1 VTQPNRDLYQAGAA
15 LCDYV
20 ATNLTK
26 ALEHVQRELSTL
38 DGFPGGS
45 DPGMKVTASSELTSV
60 ERTADA
66 RWAMTDAREQL
77 RDLKAQVLVSIRE
90 LNEYINE
97 VQRMRVPKVVVKP
110 EDKRKDA
117 CCSSQVGKHGVL
129 EWGDPLCMDLGLSN
143 RGGLCERH
151 WKAWYRAR
159 KKADIDTSAD
169 FTPKVDADGNEVPAW
184 H

>member
-1 VTQPNRDLYQAGAA
+1 MTQPNRDLYQAGAA

-26 ALEHVQRELSTL
+26 ALEHVSRELSTL

-110 EDKRKDA
+110 EDKKRDL
-117 CCSSQVGKHGVL
+117 CCSGQMNREGQI
-129 EWGDPLCMDLGLSN
+129 EWGDPLCFMPGVKLGMCTKHYQ
-143 RGGLCERH
+143 R
-151 WKAWYRAR
+151 YRKHCIAN
-159 KKADIDTSAD
+159 DIDRSRDFEPAD
-169 FTPKVDADGNEVPAW
+169 TRIA
-184 H
+184 

>member
-1 VTQPNRDLYQAGAA
+1 MTQPNRDLYQAGAA

-20 ATNLTK
+20 ATNLTA

-38 DGFPGGS
+38 DGYGGGS

-110 EDKRKDA
+110 EDKKRDL
-117 CCSSQVGKHGVL
+117 CCSGIAGKHKADV
-129 EWGDPLCMDLGLSN
+129 WGDPLCMLPAVKA
-143 RGGLCERH
+143 GLCSAH
-151 WKAWYRAR
+151 YMAWYRAR
-159 KKADIDTSAD
+159 R
-169 FTPKVDADGNEVPAW
+169 ADGIDVSKDHQPA
-184 H
+184 

>member
-38 DGFPGGS
+38 DGYGGGS

-110 EDKRKDA
+110 EDKKRDL
-117 CCSSQVGKHGVL
+117 CCSNQAGKEGVL
-129 EWGDPLCMDLGLSN
+129 EWGDPLCMMPGVK
-143 RGGLCERH
+143 GGMCQAHYFR
-151 WKAWYRAR
+151 WYRHR
-159 KKADIDTSAD
+159 ADKGIDVTKD
-169 FTPKVDADGNEVPAW
+169 HMPA
-184 H
+184 